1 MQREKVIFKKEQNIE
16 SLWDDMKNSSI
27 CTIEML
33 EEEQGVEEISEVI
46 RDENFPKL
54 ITDTK
59 PHIQE
64 G

>member
-1 MQREKVIFKKEQNIE
+1 
-16 SLWDDMKNSSI
+16 MKNYSI

-46 RDENFPKL
+46 RMKLSKL
-54 ITDTK
+54 ITQTQS
-59 PHIQE
+59 HIQE